1 MKFTI
6 KRALAALAA
15 STMMIA
21 MPMSASAATKED
33 VVAAARGAGFLEE
46 YVQML
51 QNYLNV
57 TPFTES
63 QYDIMVDKLY
73 SAGSEF
79 DKVAMQYFGK
89 TVAQLKGQG
98 VEDDN
103 TQDNDDP
110 TSPTT
115 PNNVDPGLQKKLA
128 EIASHLTDDQKEKI
142 FKELKD
148 AGKEMGVDISFE
160 KKGEKDYIMTI
171 KDKDGNVQLV
181 TPIGKLVDTTG
192 AEEEDDDV
200 SAALI
205 LAVLGGSAALGC
217 AGAYVI
223 AAISKKKE
231 D

>member
-6 KRALAALAA
+6 KKALAAIAA
-15 STMMIA
+15 SAMMLA
-21 MPMSASAATKED
+21 MPMSASAATEDD

-57 TPFTES
+57 TKFTPE
-63 QYDIMVDKLY
+63 QYDIMVEKLY

-79 DKVAMQYFGK
+79 DDIAMQYFGK
-89 TVAQLKGQG
+89 TVAQLKGEG
-98 VEDDN
+98 ASVGNSNEDD
-103 TQDNDDP
+103 TTDP
-110 TSPTT
+110 EVQ
-115 PNNVDPGLQKKLA
+115 NKLK
-128 EIASHLTDDQKEKI
+128 EIASHLDNKQIETIINEMKE
-142 FKELKD
+142 
-148 AGKEMGVDISFE
+148 AGKAMGVDVSFE
-160 KKGEKDYIMTI
+160 KKGDKNYVVTV

-192 AEEEDDDV
+192 AEESEDDI
-200 SAALI
+200 SIALI
-205 LAVLGGSAALGC
+205 AAVLGGSAALGC

-223 AAISKKKE
+223 AVISKKKE

>member
-73 SAGSEF
+73 SAGEEF
-79 DKVAMQYFGK
+79 NDISMRYFGK
-89 TVAQLKGQG
+89 TIPELKGQG
-98 VEDDN
+98 GEHNSDDSE
-103 TQDNDDP
+103 DP
-110 TSPTT
+110 TDPTT

-128 EIASHLTDDQKEKI
+128 EIASHLTEVQKEKR